1 MQQHCDCRPIGF
13 EIDDVTTMTNNLKK
27 FIIEGRS
34 ALGPIG
40 ITMAYSRPLLYSIE
54 LKMDCPMS
62 IEL

>member
-1 MQQHCDCRPIGF
+1 MGF
-13 EIDDVTTMTNNLKK
+13 EMDDVTAITNNRQF